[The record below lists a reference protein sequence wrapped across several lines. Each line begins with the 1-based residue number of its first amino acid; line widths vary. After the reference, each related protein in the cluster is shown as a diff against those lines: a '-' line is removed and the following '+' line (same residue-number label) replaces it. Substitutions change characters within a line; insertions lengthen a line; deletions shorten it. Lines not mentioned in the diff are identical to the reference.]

1 MHKDIFNE
9 SLSGNIENRKIN
21 LDKHRGINQRI
32 QAVERIDYFTNK
44 RDRKSIRTAESMVV
58 VARKAGI
65 TDVLWDKVYSQ

>member
-21 LDKHRGINQRI
+21 LDKHIGINQRI

-65 TDVLWDKVYSQ
+65 TDVL